1 MYFPYGPSQQWLPVC
16 HNKQPLPSIIYL
28 PDPLSLHRYVW
39 DIFHIQWRF
48 GDGGGHQPVGL
59 NAGIVYNSDPT
70 SRISNYILICIQPNI
85 WRLSRE
91 YISTFQSAEISASI
105 SAKCLSA
112 KKSLHIVG
120 LYKSPPSNL
129 LNTAVFHL
137 WKEFPLF
144 TPEKFPT
151 QKPIKRGGL
160 IRLEEIGRGGEVGGA
175 AKLPLKLCFKA
186 GPCTT
191 NNEDSYQDMRV
202 LLALFGVRQTCRLTS
217 LLTI

>member
-1 MYFPYGPSQQWLPVC
+1 METGW
-16 HNKQPLPSIIYL
+16 PLPREGRLRCCTKNVTVYWGWIRLTSY
-28 PDPLSLHRYVW
+28 
-39 DIFHIQWRF
+39 
-48 GDGGGHQPVGL
+48 VGL

-85 WRLSRE
+85 WRLSGE

-129 LNTAVFHL
+129 LNSAVFHL

-160 IRLEEIGRGGEVGGA
+160 IRLEEIGRGGEAGWSSEA
-175 AKLPLKLCFKA
+175 ALKAEL
-186 GPCTT
+186 
-191 NNEDSYQDMRV
+191 
-202 LLALFGVRQTCRLTS
+202 
-217 LLTI
+217 

>member
-1 MYFPYGPSQQWLPVC
+1 MAFEFTGVEFFLRMNVENLGRDCYFFCLVLYTNLHSTQHMTLVWSSSINCKRFLYFPYGPSQQWLPVC
-16 HNKQPLPSIIYL
+16 HNKQPLPSMIYL

-85 WRLSRE
+85 WRLSGE

-112 KKSLHIVG
+112 IK
-120 LYKSPPSNL
+120 
-129 LNTAVFHL
+129 
-137 WKEFPLF
+137 LF
-144 TPEKFPT
+144 
-151 QKPIKRGGL
+151 I
-160 IRLEEIGRGGEVGGA
+160 
-175 AKLPLKLCFKA
+175 
-186 GPCTT
+186 
-191 NNEDSYQDMRV
+191 
-202 LLALFGVRQTCRLTS
+202 
-217 LLTI
+217 